1 MFLNGSSSYDT
12 NASATERGEL
22 LWDRERER
30 IKKKEKEK
38 EIAAKMAIPSG
49 AGKKLTDQD
58 LIGKSQDEIDMMR
71 VMGFGSFDTTKNKKV
86 KGNNAGAV
94 HVLVKRKYRQYMN
107 RKGGFNRPL
116 DYVH

>member
-1 MFLNGSSSYDT
+1 MGMIRILQQ
-12 NASATERGEL
+12 L
-22 LWDRERER
+22 REVNYFGT
-30 IKKKEKEK
+30 EKES
-38 EIAAKMAIPSG
+38 ASKMAIPSG

-116 DYVH
+116 DY

>member
-1 MFLNGSSSYDT
+1 
-12 NASATERGEL
+12 
-22 LWDRERER
+22 
-30 IKKKEKEK
+30 
-38 EIAAKMAIPSG
+38 
-49 AGKKLTDQD
+49 
-58 LIGKSQDEIDMMR
+58 MMR

-86 KGNNAGAV
+86 NKYLQLMIYQSRIKIKKSNQNSSLIRNVLQVDGNNTGAV

>member
-1 MFLNGSSSYDT
+1 MGRRRRDRSRSPEHGESPHRGRDRRERDVTPVYDSRTGSAHEPAASGSSSYDT

-49 AGKKLTDQD
+49 AGKKLTDH
-58 LIGKSQDEIDMMR
+58 LIGKSQD
-71 VMGFGSFDTTKNKKV
+71 
-86 KGNNAGAV
+86 
-94 HVLVKRKYRQYMN
+94 
-107 RKGGFNRPL
+107 
-116 DYVH
+116 